1 MIEALADM
9 HKRSRSSL
17 ANGRALAA
25 DRQDVTER
33 SAFVAQQHLACVAL
47 FNKSAR

>member
-33 SAFVAQQHLACVAL
+33 LAFVAQQHLACVAL